1 MSQVVHDKYAQM
13 VKVDDVDLIPAAIVA
28 AQTRDGKD
36 ELIVGAGAMVLDSGS
51 GMWLP
56 VSAANR
62 LPVEA
67 TITGSVVDSVDN
79 AVRTKMVGLSWVSFD
94 PFGETIEV
102 PAGAFVTAQP
112 AQLVNGFG
120 VLGILCRNVITGGSG
135 RTPFRLDVIWQS
147 TPGNL
152 VSARSINERFTYDP
166 EGTMISGLA
175 LSLPTK
181 SQYVLFRI
189 FNDDDQDQT
198 FHCHGML
205 RAS

>member
-67 TITGSVVDSVDN
+67 TLTGQNLPFLVVHQTVTGVQVADGATVAVMEGVD
-79 AVRTKMVGLSWVSFD
+79 
-94 PFGETIEV
+94 
-102 PAGAFVTAQP
+102 
-112 AQLVNGFG
+112 
-120 VLGILCRNVITGGSG
+120 
-135 RTPFRLDVIWQS
+135 
-147 TPGNL
+147 
-152 VSARSINERFTYDP
+152 
-166 EGTMISGLA
+166 
-175 LSLPTK
+175 
-181 SQYVLFRI
+181 
-189 FNDDDQDQT
+189 
-198 FHCHGML
+198 
-205 RAS
+205 